1 MRNCK
6 LISVTLYFLISI
18 IFTNF
23 AKHLPLDSGLMGND
37 SLDEGGFK
45 LKGMEEK
52 YINQFYILRLWDR
65 IDISWSD
72 IYDDVNIIVGING
85 SGKTTLLNIIDDYY
99 NGVRLKKN
107 LAQSVEGNHIN
118 SPVTYIRS
126 FDVPANG
133 KKKTESMLLQ
143 ALKNIINQNGEG
155 TSFFDYRMKQ
165 MNYPSM
171 LPVIQARIKKF
182 FHLID
187 SLFSQTGKHVGIEPE
202 TNTLVFYLSGD
213 NVCKA
218 DHMTKRYVTLD
229 QLSSGEKQLLL
240 ILTTVFLQEEKPNVL
255 LMDEPEISLHIEWQD
270 RIISTLR
277 ELNPNCQLILTT
289 HSPNIF
295 ASGWEDRIV
304 FMEDISRSDK
314 YECQ

>member
-1 MRNCK
+1 
-6 LISVTLYFLISI
+6 
-18 IFTNF
+18 
-23 AKHLPLDSGLMGND
+23 
-37 SLDEGGFK
+37 
-45 LKGMEEK
+45 MEEK

-107 LAQSVEGNHIN
+107 LAQSVEGNPVS

-126 FDVPANG
+126 FDVPANSR
-133 KKKTESMLLQ
+133 KKTESILLQ
-143 ALKNIINQNGEG
+143 TLKNIINQNGEG

-171 LPVIQARIKKF
+171 SQVIQARIERF

-187 SLFSQTGKHVGIEPE
+187 SMFSQTGKYVGIDPE
-202 TNTLVFYLSGD
+202 TNTLVFYISKD
-213 NVCKA
+213 DACQK
-218 DHMTKRYVTLD
+218 DHKYKSKRYVTLD

-270 RIISTLR
+270 RLVSILR

-304 FMEDISRSDK
+304 FMEDLISETK
-314 YECQ
+314 HEC